1 MKKLKM
7 KKLKM
12 KKKKLKKNKN
22 EKNKI
27 KEKDDD
33 KLIII
38 KPLNSLAILII
49 NL

>member
-1 MKKLKM
+1 
-7 KKLKM
+7 M

-38 KPLNSLAILII
+38 KTLNSLAILII